1 MPPFRDWPVCWL
13 FLLATATVDAA
24 LLSGSAVSPWAAG
37 WVVGQMMVLGLWV
50 VHGEMHR
57 LLRGAIFVA
66 GLGGLSWLVAT
77 VIEPFF
83 LQRWFALLAATL
95 AIQGSVAAAAAATA
109 WASRNRQR
117 GAGVAIDE
125 PWQYPLIEI
134 FGWTIIVA
142 AASVL
147 LRYAAMEPLLK
158 KTELAAFWLSGCLV
172 VGVCGSLCYDCRRW
186 PRGILLPAVLILPGI
201 YWLVWS
207 QRMLGGELNVMR
219 AAQFYVVAYLV
230 SRWLD
235 ADAAHTARITQRRST
250 QGEDSPVVKG
260 QVARTDDT

>member
-95 AIQGSVAAAAAATA
+95 AIQGAVAAAAAATA

-142 AASVL
+142 AARVL
-147 LRYAAMEPLLK
+147 LRYAAM
-158 KTELAAFWLSGCLV
+158 AGLV
-172 VGVCGSLCYDCRRW
+172 T
-186 PRGILLPAVLILPGI
+186 
-201 YWLVWS
+201 
-207 QRMLGGELNVMR
+207 
-219 AAQFYVVAYLV
+219 
-230 SRWLD
+230 
-235 ADAAHTARITQRRST
+235 ADAWRRVERDACRAILRCRLPRLPLARRRRRPHRPNHAKKIDTGRRFTSG
-250 QGEDSPVVKG
+250 QGASGKD
-260 QVARTDDT
+260 R